1 MKLKYK
7 QIDPQYLM
15 DVIKKEHN
23 YSEHLTKAWSAS
35 LVVWPEHVPI
45 YLITFEKLGGIEHWR
60 ITRYDSKPVHNFI
73 MDLWQIKN
81 NLIGKNRVAIKIYLT
96 EKSFKNSSN
105 TYHLW
110 TWKGIEGMI
119 PNLETYYD
127 AIGGYENV

>member
-7 QIDPQYLM
+7 QLDPQHLK

-23 YSEHLTKAWSAS
+23 YSEHLTKAWSIIKGDS
-35 LVVWPEHVPI
+35 HIRPI
-45 YLITFEKLGGIEHWR
+45 YLVTFEKVGDIEHWR
-60 ITRYDSKPVHNFI
+60 ITRYDNKPTHNF

-81 NLIGKNRVAIKIYLT
+81 DLIGKNKVAIEIYPT

-110 TWKGIEGMI
+110 IWKGIEGVV

-127 AIGGYENV
+127 AIGGYENI